1 MRRVVSGRGG
11 GLEWVRVAEVTSGT
25 GGARPRQ
32 LRANYTHTRLGLAR
46 RTWSPSMYFTQLRV
60 ALLRLKRCTLPARE
74 RETDRKGERE
84 REREREA
91 GVVEGPERQRG
102 VCVCVCE
109 CVCVCARCVRG
120 RVCVCYAVVMSE
132 TCIRNTCLT

>member
-1 MRRVVSGRGG
+1 M
-11 GLEWVRVAEVTSGT
+11 EWVRVAEVTSGT

-84 REREREA
+84 RERERGGSGGGA
-91 GVVEGPERQRG
+91 GETEG
-102 VCVCVCE
+102 CVCVS
-109 CVCVCARCVRG
+109 V
-120 RVCVCYAVVMSE
+120 
-132 TCIRNTCLT
+132 

>member
-84 REREREA
+84 RERREWW
-91 GVVEGPERQRG
+91 RG
-102 VCVCVCE
+102 RRDRGVCVCE
-109 CVCVCARCVRG
+109 CVS
-120 RVCVCYAVVMSE
+120 VCVCVCVCVCVLSL
-132 TCIRNTCLT
+132 IHI